1 MLTMENSSLLLR
13 RLLFDE
19 CSRSPAVP
27 CVNMESNLNFK
38 SNTLQLLSVFVIY
51 NLGAKE
57 GDIQCFKLVLV
68 STPPDKW
75 GNERAK
81 ILQQLTQDLPIGF
94 DIKHEYELK
103 HKSVEGDIH
112 YK

>member
-1 MLTMENSSLLLR
+1 
-13 RLLFDE
+13 
-19 CSRSPAVP
+19 
-27 CVNMESNLNFK
+27 MESNLNFK

-57 GDIQCFKLVLV
+57 GDIQRFKLVLV

-94 DIKHEYELK
+94 DIEHEYRFK
-103 HKSVEGDIH
+103 DKSNGWFSLT
-112 YK
+112 